1 MDTACSQ
8 LSRQSRGDSR
18 RGAVYLS
25 FLIGHWSF
33 VILGNRDFAETLPVP
48 PVFHVLCSE
57 TNRENFLVLTFTF

>member
-25 FLIGHWSF
+25 FWGIG
-33 VILGNRDFAETLPVP
+33 DFAETLPVP